1 LTWLS
6 SQMVLNRLQNGG
18 FRLTAPDHPELRPD
32 ICYEEGNALY
42 RDLFPAFSVDNR
54 NETL

>member
-1 LTWLS
+1 
-6 SQMVLNRLQNGG
+6 MVLNRLQNGG